1 MIARWLLLAALSSS
15 IAATAGYW
23 RGHQNGV
30 RDTQL
35 TTNRQAVSD
44 LSSLIENHRQLIN
57 EANAA
62 GQRLAAQ
69 TAQRAALDNQ
79 TTQELRNALAKT
91 ADSRVRCVFDL
102 DVMQSLAA
110 ARDRAAQAAATGL
123 DESLPSAS
131 TIPGQ

>member
-15 IAATAGYW
+15 VAATAGYW
-23 RGHQNGV
+23 RGHHNGV

-35 TTNRQAVSD
+35 RTSDQALRD
-44 LSSLIENHRQLIN
+44 MSSLMENHRQLIQ

-62 GQRLAAQ
+62 GLRLIKQ
-69 TAQRAALDNQ
+69 TARRAALDNQ

-91 ADSRVRCVFDL
+91 ADSRVRCVFNL

-123 DESLPSAS
+123 DESLPSAGTTS
-131 TIPGQ
+131 RQ